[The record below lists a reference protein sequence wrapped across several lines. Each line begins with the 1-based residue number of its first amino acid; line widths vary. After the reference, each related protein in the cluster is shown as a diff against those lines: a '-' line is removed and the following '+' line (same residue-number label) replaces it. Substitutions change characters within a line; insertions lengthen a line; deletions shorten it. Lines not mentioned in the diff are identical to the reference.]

1 MRSLVMGDVE
11 TNSEW
16 SHILGRAMAGPL
28 RGKTLDPILTD
39 MVTWGT
45 CCAEHPESSVLDM
58 SRTTKNYT
66 RDFYRDPTAFV
77 FGFDSGGKAWALP
90 MEKML
95 NHPVHSF
102 SVGDQSLL
110 ATFDARGAVTHLF
123 HRRLD
128 GQTLDFLSSRRRN
141 HDRHSDR
148 QPVENQLRR
157 SNQRTDEGQVARAAR
172 GHHVVSKG
180 LAKLLSRFPGRRLIG
195 SRARQSSGRE
205 VWRHLLRPSLSHRP
219 QH

>member
-45 CCAEHPESSVLDM
+45 WRAEHPESSVLDM

-90 MEKML
+90 MKKML

-128 GQTLDFLSSRRRN
+128 GQTLDFSRV
-141 HDRHSDR
+141 DA
-148 QPVENQLRR
+148 ETM
-157 SNQRTDEGQVARAAR
+157 TDTQTGSLWKINSGEAISGPM
-172 GHHVVSKG
+172 KG
-180 LAKLLSRFPGRRLIG
+180 KLL
-195 SRARQSSGRE
+195 E
-205 VWRHLLRPSLSHRP
+205 
-219 QH
+219 QHVGIMSFRKAWQNFYPDSQDVD